1 MTDNDYLSKIGNNVK
16 GNHIDNVLVRQDD
29 YSETKM
35 HSRQSQ
41 IPQTSSGMNKKI
53 LESLHI
59 PHENGMFS
67 PPNRH
72 GSQYNTHRLVKDLN
86 SVFLNDKNYRN
97 SQKESFKN

>member
-41 IPQTSSGMNKKI
+41 IPQTSSGMNKKM
-53 LESLHI
+53 L
-59 PHENGMFS
+59 
-67 PPNRH
+67 
-72 GSQYNTHRLVKDLN
+72 
-86 SVFLNDKNYRN
+86 
-97 SQKESFKN
+97 